1 MSHEITDTD
10 TMAYLGETPWH
21 KLGTVIDANDTFEQ
35 AWAKGGLTWSISKQQ
50 LSFTNSK
57 GERENCD
64 RVAIVRDDNGE
75 VLGTAGGA
83 WECYQNTEIRD
94 SYLQPMIDSGL
105 VKLETMGSLFGGKK
119 VWALARVTGA
129 TKEIGKGDAVN
140 LFVLA
145 AQGHDGT
152 MGLFLGGTAVRVVC
166 NNTLQASLSGGGQL
180 RVRHTKNMR
189 DTVTA
194 VRDAIMSS
202 INNFD
207 KTCELFGSL
216 ASRDYNNAQL
226 TTYLNTLFPKN
237 TTQADIKAQAAT
249 DGAQAATDGAGDFAA
264 LLAKPWVD
272 RRTADEVFS
281 QRAQVVAS
289 RAHDRILEILQG
301 NEGGQQME
309 GVKGTAWGAYNA
321 VTHFLTH
328 ERGRSPDARM
338 SALAFGG
345 SAGIGAK
352 ALSIAADTF
361 LS

>member
-21 KLGTVIDANDTFEQ
+21 HLGVAIDANDTFEQ

-50 LSFTNSK
+50 LSFVNGK
-57 GERENCD
+57 GEREDCD
-64 RVAIVRDDNGE
+64 RVAIVRDDTGA
-75 VLGTAGGA
+75 VLGTAGGN

-94 SYLQPMIDSGL
+94 SYLQPMVDSGL

-129 TKEIGKGDAVN
+129 TKEIGKGDPVN

-202 INNFD
+202 IDKFD
-207 KTCELFGSL
+207 ETCGLFGAL

-237 TTQADIKAQAAT
+237 RTQEDIKAQAQA
-249 DGAQAATDGAGDFAA
+249 DGVADFAS
-264 LLAKPWVD
+264 LMAKPYVD
-272 RRTADEVFS
+272 RRSADDVFT
-281 QRAQVVAS
+281 QRAQAVAS
-289 RAHDRILEILQG
+289 RAHDRILEILAGQD
-301 NEGGQQME
+301 GGQQME

-328 ERGRSPDARM
+328 ERGRSLDSRM

-352 ALSIAADTF
+352 ALSVAADTF